1 MKAYVIRDVDGEIV
15 NTVFADQAYIDVHF
29 PGAAAFNL
37 SEEQLDTLFIA
48 AKELQL

>member
-1 MKAYVIRDVDGEIV
+1 MIYRIPLPDGTY
-15 NTVFADQAYIDVHF
+15 NTVVADQAYIDVHF